1 MNYIG
6 IILAGITLVIIGVFH
21 PVVVWAEYRFSKK
34 IWPVFFAAGLVFLVI
49 SLRMSSDFVSCVL
62 AVLSA
67 TLFWCI
73 KELYEQEKR
82 VAKGWFPKNDKRKKI

>member
-6 IILAGITLVIIGVFH
+6 IIIAGITLLIIGVFH
-21 PVVVWAEYRFSKK
+21 PIVVWAEYRFSKK
-34 IWPVFFAAGLVFLVI
+34 IWPLFLAGGIVFLII
-49 SLRMSSDFVSCVL
+49 SLRMSSDFASCVS

-73 KELYEQEKR
+73 KELFEQEKR
-82 VAKGWFPKNDKRKKI
+82 VARGWFPKNDKREK